1 VSKPSIYELAVETMT
16 ATVRSLADVKNVPLA
31 SDRFDQVVVSAMDTL
46 SLTDIYGLA
55 KAHRGSVLAASAAV
69 NRCLD
74 IIAATRTAITRATRE
89 DENADIDAIVA
100 RVQESPD
107 RFIPPEARTDIY
119 RWPDAAQSS
128 PET

>member
-1 VSKPSIYELAVETMT
+1 MSEPSIYDFAIETMT
-16 ATVRSLADVKNVPLA
+16 GTVRNLAEIKNVPLA
-31 SDRFDQVVVSAMDTL
+31 PDRFHLVVSAAMDTL

-55 KAHRGSVLAASAAV
+55 KAPRGSVLAASAAV

-119 RWPDAAQSS
+119 RWHDAAQSS